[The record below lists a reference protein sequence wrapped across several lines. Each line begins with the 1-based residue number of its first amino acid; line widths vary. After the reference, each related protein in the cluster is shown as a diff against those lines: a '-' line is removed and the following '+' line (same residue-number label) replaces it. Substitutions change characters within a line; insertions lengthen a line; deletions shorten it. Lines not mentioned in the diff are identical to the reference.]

1 MMIRLSKTAL
11 VASSALFLLLV
22 VFNNLT
28 DYGSNFEF
36 VRHVLG
42 MDTTFPGN
50 QGMWRALTSPLI
62 HHAFYA
68 SIILWE
74 LISGVLLAAG
84 AWNLWQARGAPA
96 AVWQH
101 AKSLA
106 IAGLVLNM
114 LLWFLAFL
122 TIGGEWFLMW
132 QSGTWNGQNAA
143 FRMFA
148 ILGLIL
154 LFLNQ
159 RDDALAAE

>member
-1 MMIRLSKTAL
+1 MMIRLSKAAL
-11 VASSALFLLLV
+11 VASSALFLLIV

-50 QGMWRALTSPLI
+50 KGMWRALTSPFI

-84 AWNLWQARGAPA
+84 AWKLWQARSASA

-106 IAGLVLNM
+106 TAGLVLNT
-114 LLWFLAFL
+114 LLWFLAFI

-132 QSGTWNGQNAA
+132 QSSTWNGQNAA

-154 LFLNQ
+154 VFLNQ
-159 RDDALAAE
+159 RDDELLP

>member
-1 MMIRLSKTAL
+1 MMIRLAKAAL
-11 VASSALFLLLV
+11 VATSALFLLIV

-50 QGMWRALTSPLI
+50 RGMWRALTSPLI
-62 HHAFYA
+62 HHVFYA

-84 AWNLWQARGAPA
+84 AWKLWQARSAPA

-114 LLWFLAFL
+114 LLWFLAFI
-122 TIGGEWFLMW
+122 TVGGEWFLMW
-132 QSGTWNGQNAA
+132 QSSTWNGQNAA

-148 ILGLIL
+148 VLGLIL
-154 LFLNQ
+154 VFLNQ
-159 RDDALAAE
+159 RDDELPA